1 MGRTESL
8 SSSKLTKW
16 ERGHKEC
23 IEEGNYVIR
32 CKIMFTGEKREQ
44 GEEGHEFLEMEKWG
58 ACGISER
65 MSFKKLLSWIS

>member
-1 MGRTESL
+1 M
-8 SSSKLTKW
+8 
-16 ERGHKEC
+16 
-23 IEEGNYVIR
+23 IR
-32 CKIMFTGEKREQ
+32 CKITFTGVKRVQ